1 MDRDSAKVL
10 MYSLPPSHYEQIYRR
25 SGHSFPVFSGEYL
38 QAGSGVILDFFKNIA
53 APLLKQLA
61 PHALNLTGK
70 VISDVAGPKRL
81 PVRRALKRRA
91 KQALGAALKGRG
103 ARRGRAAKKGGGLI
117 GGRRRR
123 RRRKKRAGP
132 GVTRARRRKSTKKGR
147 RRKKTS
153 KRGRRPAAKKRLS
166 RGRKRKN
173 KASVSFARPKFP
185 ILPKLLDE

>member
-123 RRRKKRAGP
+123 RKKRAGP

-185 ILPKLLDE
+185 ILPKLLDQ